1 MIKKE
6 YRISSVRLQTWDYGN
21 IGSYF
26 ITICTKNM
34 KHFFGEIADDE
45 MHLNEIGK
53 IAEQEWIKT
62 IELRPDM
69 NLELGEF
76 VVIPNHFHGII
87 IIGENQYNTKIDIS
101 KKDISNADAVH
112 SVSTTM
118 NQEMNE
124 NISRTDA
131 MHGVCTKNDYEKN
144 INKFG
149 PQSNNLSSI
158 IRGFKSSV
166 TTQAKKIGIRD
177 FSWQPRFHDHII
189 RDAESFER
197 IQDYII
203 DNPKNWKKDKF
214 YS

>member
-6 YRISSVRLQTWDYGN
+6 YRISSARLQTWDYGN

-45 MHLNEIGK
+45 MHLYEIGK

-76 VVIPNHFHGII
+76 VVMPNHFHGII
-87 IIGENQYNTKIDIS
+87 IIGENQFNTKIDIS
-101 KKDISNADAVH
+101 KKDISNTDAIHGV
-112 SVSTTM
+112 STTMNQEMNENISRTDAMNGVSTTM

-131 MHGVCTKNDYEKN
+131 MHGV
-144 INKFG
+144 
-149 PQSNNLSSI
+149 
-158 IRGFKSSV
+158 
-166 TTQAKKIGIRD
+166 
-177 FSWQPRFHDHII
+177 
-189 RDAESFER
+189 
-197 IQDYII
+197 
-203 DNPKNWKKDKF
+203 
-214 YS
+214 